1 MAHITYQGIKYPIR
15 ELYPPKDDHVYI
27 IASTTLNDVIN
38 TNSKNQEALGID
50 LSIVYYC
57 DEGEMNKT
65 DSDLLQII
73 FQYYEETHNNL

>member
-27 IASTTLNDVIN
+27 IASTPLNDVIN